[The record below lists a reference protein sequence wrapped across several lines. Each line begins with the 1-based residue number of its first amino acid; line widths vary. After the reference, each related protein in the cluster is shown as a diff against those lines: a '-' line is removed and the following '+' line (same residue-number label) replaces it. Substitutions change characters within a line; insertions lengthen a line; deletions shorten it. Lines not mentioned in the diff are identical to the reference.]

1 MSSDIHTGDYAH
13 AIRNL
18 ERRIYEPDRVHEA
31 VKKIFERLRSA
42 YLYGLPTSRI
52 QLNPKIFY
60 FVVVQQVN
68 DKLSSVGSNY
78 RVLHTGFD
86 EYFLVYGHQYGI

>member
-1 MSSDIHTGDYAH
+1 MSSDFQSGDYAN

-18 ERRIYEPDRVHEA
+18 ERRIYEPDKVHET

-52 QLNPKIFY
+52 QLNSKIFNG
-60 FVVVQQVN
+60 VVVNQVN
-68 DKLSSVGSNY
+68 EKLASVGSNY
-78 RVLHTGFD
+78 RVLHSKFD
-86 EYFLVYGHQYGI
+86 EYFLVYG